1 MDIQSLFNQQINNLT
16 ENPSKKEV
24 FRKLTFKKDWQI
36 FDVKDKKIY
45 FIKQANTGFV
55 QESNDALTN
64 KVKILIKKIPFLF
77 QIIYHI
83 VGASF
88 LGTSSKK
95 AIKNI
100 PRGSVILN
108 LGSGV
113 TSLRDDVI
121 NIDFFPFKN
130 VDMVADISSLP
141 FTDNTADAVIC
152 EYVLEHV
159 PDPTAIVAEI
169 YRITKPGALVYISVP
184 FTASFHSAPRDYYRW
199 SKMGL
204 QEELKSFKEI
214 ECKIRS
220 GPGAAIDYALAEFF
234 AILLSFGLKKLHQ
247 ILFVIFLILFAPL
260 CWLDYLIG
268 YFPTSENIA
277 YGFYYIG
284 RKNM

>member
-108 LGSGV
+108 LGSV
-113 TSLRDDVI
+113 
-121 NIDFFPFKN
+121 
-130 VDMVADISSLP
+130 
-141 FTDNTADAVIC
+141 
-152 EYVLEHV
+152 E
-159 PDPTAIVAEI
+159 
-169 YRITKPGALVYISVP
+169 
-184 FTASFHSAPRDYYRW
+184 
-199 SKMGL
+199 
-204 QEELKSFKEI
+204 
-214 ECKIRS
+214 
-220 GPGAAIDYALAEFF
+220 
-234 AILLSFGLKKLHQ
+234 
-247 ILFVIFLILFAPL
+247 
-260 CWLDYLIG
+260 
-268 YFPTSENIA
+268 
-277 YGFYYIG
+277 
-284 RKNM
+284 